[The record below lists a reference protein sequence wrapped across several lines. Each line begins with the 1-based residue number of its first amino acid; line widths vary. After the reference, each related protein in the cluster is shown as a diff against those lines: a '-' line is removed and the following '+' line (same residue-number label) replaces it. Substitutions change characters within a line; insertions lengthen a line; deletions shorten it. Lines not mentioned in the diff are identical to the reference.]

1 MTQNPEVNFPVLA
14 SSSSIYW
21 QSILIVSPDGQITY
35 YGEISGEKMESF
47 IKFSAALIRGQQDQF
62 SPSGGEGPPGPPPG
76 NGPPPAG
83 SSTMVMV
90 SVDYLKEMLE
100 ETGKLQNKK

>member
-47 IKFSAALIRGQQDQF
+47 KKFSAALIQGRQDQF
-62 SPSGGEGPPGPPPG
+62 SPSGGKGPLAASWEWASSGWVFY
-76 NGPPPAG
+76 NGHG
-83 SSTMVMV
+83 FC
-90 SVDYLKEMLE
+90 
-100 ETGKLQNKK
+100 